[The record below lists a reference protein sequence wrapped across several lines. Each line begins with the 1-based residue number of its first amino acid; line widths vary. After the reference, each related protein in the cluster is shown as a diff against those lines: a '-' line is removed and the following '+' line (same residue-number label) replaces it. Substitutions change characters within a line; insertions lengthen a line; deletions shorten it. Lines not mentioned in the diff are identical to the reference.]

1 MSRPTARCS
10 ASSASCLRESRSRAS
25 ACRGAD
31 RSDGA
36 SLTSIRRDAVSRLLG
51 DNPAIAELE
60 RELAQR
66 RDHGLARTRRI
77 VDSAQGAR
85 LSIDGRALLAFASND
100 YLGLANAPEV
110 ATAARDAIAH
120 WGVGAGASHLI
131 VGHAQPHAALEDA
144 LAAYV
149 APCDGAR
156 ALTFSSGYLANL
168 AILTAL
174 ASRNDVIFA
183 DRLNHACLTDGALL
197 SRAKLERYRHCDVA
211 ALTRAMEAAVG
222 RRRFIVTDAVFS
234 MDGDIAPLPELLLLA
249 ERFDAWLVV
258 DDAHGFGVLGDGRG
272 TLARFGLRS
281 ERIVYMGTLG
291 KAAGVAGAFVAAHP
305 AVIETLLQT
314 ARSYVYTTAA
324 PPLLA
329 VALGAALR
337 SIRDDDFRRA
347 HLAELIAAFR
357 EGAAG
362 LPWTLSASS
371 TPIQP
376 LIVGDVPT
384 ALALSDAL
392 LARGIFVPAIRP
404 PTVPAG
410 TARLRVSLSAAHTLA
425 DVDALTVALREIG
438 RSFA

>member
-144 LAAYV
+144 LASYV

-211 ALTRAMEAAVG
+211 ALTREMEAAVG

-314 ARSYVYTTAA
+314 ARPYVYTTAA

-384 ALALSDAL
+384 ALAVSDAL